1 MKEGKRD
8 KRGHRREPQQETIA
22 FAVVGSFDG
31 RKEFLPES
39 DIKGSIIDMSE
50 NGVGI
55 LTDTLLEPGML
66 LKFKNFKE
74 SGMGVVMWTLN
85 SGSRYRV
92 GLKFV

>member
-1 MKEGKRD
+1 M
-8 KRGHRREPQQETIA
+8 IS

-31 RKEFLPES
+31 HKEFLPES

-74 SGMGVVMWTLN
+74 SSMGVVMWTLN
-85 SGSRYRV
+85 SGSRYRI